1 MEAMSKKQEL
11 IDRVELDLENNWVVS
26 KQDILALVSLLKEA
40 QVNRYWLF
48 EGECYES
55 PYGAEGITQCSDNI
69 EDLKPQ
75 YPHINYGWWHIFDA
89 QEGFILKGVD
99 RDDFYPCTPSSGT
112 IMIKKDNPEEKRTN
126 YIVSFSTGES
136 HEYINFDL
144 EDLVCALIAEF
155 NVDKYITGIKEI
167 K

>member
-1 MEAMSKKQEL
+1 VEAMSKKQEL
-11 IDRVELDLENNWVVS
+11 IDRVLNDLDNNWVVS
-26 KQDILALVSLLKEA
+26 KQDILALIDFLTEA

-48 EGECYES
+48 EDECYES
-55 PYGAEGITQCSDNI
+55 ANGAECITQCSDNI

-75 YPHINYGWWHIFDA
+75 YRDSPNGWWHIFDA
-89 QEGFILKGVD
+89 QEGLILKGD
-99 RDDFYPCTPSSGT
+99 QYTDSSATTNDDEL
-112 IMIKKDNPEEKRTN
+112 EEKRTN

-155 NVDKYITGIKEI
+155 NVDKYITSIKEI